1 MSRSRRFLAGF
12 FLSSGIAH
20 LTFAT
25 EFFEAIVPPWVPGT
39 PEAINRVAGLAEI
52 GGAALALV
60 PGAERPA
67 RRYLTALLLA
77 FYPANIH
84 MALRPQDIKG
94 AQRVP
99 RWLLWARL
107 PLQFL
112 AIAWVARALPTDP
125 PA

>member
-1 MSRSRRFLAGF
+1 MSRSRRYLAGLF
-12 FLSSGIAH
+12 FSSGVAH

-39 PEAINRVAGLAEI
+39 PRAINQAAGLAEI

-67 RRYLTALLLA
+67 RLYLTALLLA
-77 FYPANIH
+77 VYPANIH
-84 MALRPQDIKG
+84 MAARPQDIKG
-94 AQRVP
+94 AERVP

-112 AIAWVARALPTDP
+112 AIAWVAHALPTDS